1 MQKNNLHL
9 KHDLIQVIAAKA
21 GLEAKPKSPLDHAKA
36 MLKIN
41 GERNKRH
48 IINLLHKKVIWVK
61 GKPHKLQQQLTK
73 TTATLIK
80 LTKQIEQL
88 HKTLASEPNN
98 ANTQQQLNRV
108 TNQFAL
114 TFRELQH
121 LIEAIIL
128 NFAGDIGGNATA
140 ELQMLITADETPA
153 AIYTAVLEK
162 LSELLQEE
170 PPPYRNIYESIADIV
185 SNLLIGLL
193 GFFITDLETLDE
205 EVKKELQKALQAHLQ
220 NQKHTNNMYNQIQ
233 LLINTAFLQHYQN
246 VIANFAQKFGLTQKA
261 TNQATPPLPTETI
274 FFPSPLKLRPTPG
287 SGSSTKEE
295 Q

>member
-1 MQKNNLHL
+1 MRKNKPYL
-9 KHDLIQVIAAKA
+9 KNDLIQTVAVKV
-21 GLEAKPKSPLDHAKA
+21 GLEAKPKSLLDHAKA

-48 IINLLHKKVIWVK
+48 IINLLHKKVIWAK
-61 GKPHKLQQQLTK
+61 GKQHKLQQQLNK
-73 TTATLIK
+73 ITAALTK

-98 ANTQQQLNRV
+98 INAQQQLNNV
-108 TNQFAL
+108 TNQFTL
-114 TFRELQH
+114 TFRKLQH

-140 ELQMLITADETPA
+140 ELQMLITAHETPT

-162 LSELLQEE
+162 LTELLQEE

-220 NQKHTNNMYNQIQ
+220 KQKHANNRYNQIQ
-233 LLINTAFLQHYQN
+233 LLINAIFLPHYKR

-287 SGSSTKEE
+287 GGSSTKEE